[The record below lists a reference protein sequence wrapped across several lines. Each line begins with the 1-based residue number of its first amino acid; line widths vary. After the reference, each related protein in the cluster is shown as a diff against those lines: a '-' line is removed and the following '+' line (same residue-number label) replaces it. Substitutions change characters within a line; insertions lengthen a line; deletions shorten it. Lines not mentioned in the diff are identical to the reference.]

1 MDNISVVIVEDDDL
15 IREGIANII
24 DEQSGYRCSGSFS
37 NGEAMLES
45 VKLINP
51 QIVPDLSKL
60 VRQKV

>member
-1 MDNISVVIVEDDDL
+1 VEDDDL